1 MMNKLASLVIKAA
14 ENSKICV
21 SIVTLSTFLLQLLIS
36 IKIVDKNEHLK
47 EKDYKLSVWGSHY
60 ASMPGLP

>member
-36 IKIVDKNEHLK
+36 IKIADKNEHLK
-47 EKDYKLSVWGSHY
+47 EKDYKLSVLHKKEG
-60 ASMPGLP
+60 